1 MKPKHLQLLFLLI
14 LAVIMHSCNFNKS
27 VNTNLLTGLT
37 TVGDGLSC
45 DDVYLSIAEGQI
57 QRNTYTYGEEFDLNF
72 SDISGFTKVGEA
84 VFPGLTLQV
93 TSEAG
98 DVVMETDD
106 LYASYTEGMNFSPLL
121 LAATLTV
128 ATPIQ
133 SGSNYT
139 LSVKI
144 WDKEGSGTLTAKMP
158 FNVVAD
164 DRIEIELNQTSCTE
178 VYLFSGNSNEV
189 ITDHEAAFDEEVYL
203 IFEGLTG
210 FTEQD
215 GQVFIGMSLHATD
228 NAGEIIL
235 ENDDMLEE
243 YDEDGIS
250 AADLK
255 DQVFANIVF
264 TKGVLTNPVH
274 IEVTVYDKEGDASIM
289 ANTDL
294 SVY

>member
-1 MKPKHLQLLFLLI
+1 
-14 LAVIMHSCNFNKS
+14 
-27 VNTNLLTGLT
+27 
-37 TVGDGLSC
+37 
-45 DDVYLSIAEGQI
+45 
-57 QRNTYTYGEEFDLNF
+57 
-72 SDISGFTKVGEA
+72 
-84 VFPGLTLQV
+84 
-93 TSEAG
+93 
-98 DVVMETDD
+98 
-106 LYASYTEGMNFSPLL
+106 
-121 LAATLTV
+121 V